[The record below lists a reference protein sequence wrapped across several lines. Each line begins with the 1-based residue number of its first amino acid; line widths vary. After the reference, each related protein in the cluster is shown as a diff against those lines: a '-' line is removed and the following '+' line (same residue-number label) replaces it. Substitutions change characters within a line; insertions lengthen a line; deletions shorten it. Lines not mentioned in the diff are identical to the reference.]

1 MKRNILNKILIYIGC
16 LIPAVL
22 TSSCIEDF
30 NADLGEADTNILV
43 VEGNILSDT
52 LCTFHLSKSVGIN
65 ESAYPAIIG
74 VSNAKVSI
82 VGTDGSAYTSTGGTK
97 EGTYYIE
104 TRRLASDAKYSL
116 VIEWDGAT
124 FTSEPSAPIDAP
136 EIESMGVKQPRP
148 DRQVDILVTNAA
160 GDPNITNYCR
170 WTYDETWEVYA
181 KFRPAFEYDPETDKV
196 VPILVD
202 KSHGWGHGQYRD
214 IIIANSSKF
223 QNNQVKDFRISSF
236 DNSDLRFQTLYCID
250 VKQYAL
256 SRGQYEYE
264 LARQEL
270 SDQLGGM
277 FAPQPSEMFSNIK
290 SSDKKHRTIGYVG
303 VCGKVSSFRYWV
315 YRGQIEYNP
324 ILFRN
329 IQITDDEEV
338 LAKEDIEKYKGGYR
352 VADDHE
358 PMFQQW
364 SWVYLKGVDV
374 TAWGCNLT
382 RPSYWP
388 Q

>member
-22 TSSCIEDF
+22 MSSCIEDF

-52 LCTFHLSKSVGIN
+52 LCVFHLSKSAGIN
-65 ESAYPAIIG
+65 ENVYPAIIG
-74 VSNAKVSI
+74 ISNAKVSI
-82 VGTDGSAYTSTGGTK
+82 IGTDGSAYSSSAGTK
-97 EGTYYIE
+97 EGAYYIE
-104 TRRLASDAKYSL
+104 TKKLASDAKYSL

-124 FTSEPSAPIDAP
+124 FTSEPSVPIDAP
-136 EIESMGVKQPRP
+136 EIESMSVKQPRP
-148 DRQVDILVTNAA
+148 DQQIDIMVTNVA
-160 GDPNITNYCR
+160 GDSNKTNYCR
-170 WTYDETWEVYA
+170 WTYDDTWEVYT
-181 KFRPAFEYDPETDKV
+181 KYRPAFEYDPGNNKV
-196 VPILVD
+196 VPIKVD

-223 QNNQVKDFRISSF
+223 QNNQVKDFRICTF
-236 DNSDLRFQTLYCID
+236 DNSDLRFQTLYCIN
-250 VKQYAL
+250 VKQYAM

-290 SSDKKHRTIGYVG
+290 SSDKKHRVIGYVG
-303 VCGKVSSFRYWV
+303 VCGKVSSFRFWV
-315 YRGQIEYNP
+315 YRYEIEYNP

-338 LAKEDIEKYKGGYR
+338 LAKPNQEKYVGGYR

-364 SWVYLKGVDV
+364 SWVNVKGVDA
-374 TAWGCNLT
+374 TSWGCDLT
-382 RPSYWP
+382 KPSYWP
-388 Q
+388 